1 MEMHPRPK
9 SPLAEEAN
17 SVLPRL
23 KCGQAPKSVG
33 YRKPTEFIQD
43 PSRQRTAEDLS
54 PEERA
59 SAPGCPLRSGDT
71 KRAGF
76 SAELKVSNVQQAV
89 HKLSRAVQPLSG
101 GLRNP
106 GQLNPT
112 RFLLTPRWFFPDDM
126 EVHAEASLNT
136 SLAALIPD

>member
-1 MEMHPRPK
+1 MLHNLDDLRFVSLLLNLSRLRERVVRTLCYHI
-9 SPLAEEAN
+9 AT
-17 SVLPRL
+17 VLPRL
-23 KCGQAPKSVG
+23 KCGQALKSVG

-43 PSRQRTAEDLS
+43 PSRQKTAEDQS

-89 HKLSRAVQPLSG
+89 HKLSGAQHCPAAMNEIKTARLI
-101 GLRNP
+101 
-106 GQLNPT
+106 T
-112 RFLLTPRWFFPDDM
+112 RQCM
-126 EVHAEASLNT
+126 
-136 SLAALIPD
+136 AAPP